1 MLCRQAVSG
10 CTLSLKLSS
19 GTERSSMPEDVAVL
33 KLIFKISK
41 PGYVISTCLCLKMLR
56 CSLLTS
62 SSAFSVG
69 HRLARALWWRESY
82 LDTAMVG
89 YFVMFLEHSATDSQ
103 ITRHAKPQGRP
114 QCKTS
119 RGTAKYSVLGNSVTL
134 SGGTAHALGKMEQPL
149 GAGSSVWRTSLYTLI
164 I

>member
-1 MLCRQAVSG
+1 MLCSQAVSWW
-10 CTLSLKLSS
+10 TLSLKLSS
-19 GTERSSMPEDVAVL
+19 GTERSSMPKEVAVL
-33 KLIFKISK
+33 RLIFKVSK

-62 SSAFSVG
+62 FPTYSVG
-69 HRLARALWWRESY
+69 HWLARALWWHESC

-89 YFVMFLEHSATDSQ
+89 YFVMFLEYSPTVLQ
-103 ITRHAKPQGRP
+103 ITRHAKPQGTA

-119 RGTAKYSVLGNSVTL
+119 RSAENIQSWWIFTL
-134 SGGTAHALGKMEQPL
+134 SGGPAHALGKMGQPL